1 MKLNDAIKRLWFTF
15 SKRNKPNDTDVMAYN
30 ELMLYLQKVQKETIQ
45 NNLLFAKLYT
55 FLLTDFA
62 KKFTDLDHANKEL
75 NKILAEPFEIRIEF
89 LKTQANHLD
98 IQNYFMQK
106 KVLDPFLKTK
116 TNIELVEIHSRY
128 TDKLPQLNKEDFKLS
143 LENWDS
149 ERIKYYLESNIN
161 LSIQNYKSHV

>member
-1 MKLNDAIKRLWFTF
+1 MKLNDAIKRLGFTF

-75 NKILAEPFEIRIEF
+75 NKILAEPFVSLRI
-89 LKTQANHLD
+89 
-98 IQNYFMQK
+98 
-106 KVLDPFLKTK
+106 V
-116 TNIELVEIHSRY
+116 S
-128 TDKLPQLNKEDFKLS
+128 
-143 LENWDS
+143 
-149 ERIKYYLESNIN
+149 
-161 LSIQNYKSHV
+161 LSIFLQVFR